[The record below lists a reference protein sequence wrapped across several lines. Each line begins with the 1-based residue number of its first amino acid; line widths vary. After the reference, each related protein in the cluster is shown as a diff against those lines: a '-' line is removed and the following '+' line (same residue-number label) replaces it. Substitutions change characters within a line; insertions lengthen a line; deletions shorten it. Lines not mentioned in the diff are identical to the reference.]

1 MVLEQY
7 LRRLISGRARQ
18 PTGLLCRRT
27 LVAASKAFRH
37 SEIQAFHLLPG
48 GGHDIFGLEVA
59 IDDATGMG
67 CHQGICA
74 LHGGV
79 EKLLNSER
87 IPAARR
93 AG

>member
-1 MVLEQY
+1 VGVPANPRVFSAVELLS
-7 LRRLISGRARQ
+7 LRAKRFATPKSRLFTCS
-18 PTGLLCRRT
+18 
-27 LVAASKAFRH
+27 VAVGTIF
-37 SEIQAFHLLPG
+37 PG
-48 GGHDIFGLEVA
+48 FEVA

-74 LHGGV
+74 LHGDV

-87 IPAARR
+87 IPQAR

>member
-1 MVLEQY
+1 MPLSALQETTPSEK
-7 LRRLISGRARQ
+7 ISARHSAYCCRSRTDQ
-18 PTGLLCRRT
+18 P
-27 LVAASKAFRH
+27 AFRH
-37 SEIQAFHLLPG
+37 SEIQAFHPLRG

-74 LHGGV
+74 LHGDI
-79 EKLLNSER
+79 EKLLNSVR
-87 IPAARR
+87 IPPAQR